1 MVSIVIP
8 TYNESTCILAVLD
21 GLRHVR
27 GNFEVLV
34 ADGSSTDRT
43 PEIVREIAATYPLPL
58 RLVESIRYRATQL
71 NEAARQSCGDVFLF
85 LHADMLVPPETI
97 ESVEQSLRDAFVVGG
112 NFQIVFEGDTFVES
126 FFTWCYRVRR
136 PFGIYYGDS
145 GVFVRRSVFE
155 RLGGFKPIPI
165 MDDYEFIR
173 RLECAGRTVCLN
185 PPMLVSDRR
194 WRVQGLVRT
203 LASWVWIQTLY
214 SLGVPAEH
222 LARWYG
228 PVRSN
233 QGRRQT
239 HGGAI
244 SHDDEPAQL
253 DRADVAPLDWSANDG
268 RVSDRKS
275 RASTDR

>member
-8 TYNESTCILAVLD
+8 TYNEAISIRTVLD
-21 GLRHVR
+21 RLKHVR
-27 GNFEVLV
+27 GDFEVLV

-43 PEIVREIAATYPLPL
+43 REIVREIAGTYPCPL
-58 RLVESIRYRATQL
+58 RLVESVRHRATQL
-71 NEAARQSCGDVFLF
+71 NEAARQARGDIFLF
-85 LHADMLVPPETI
+85 LHADMLAPPETI
-97 ESVEQSLRDAFVVGG
+97 ESIEQSLREASVAGG
-112 NFQIVFEGDTFVES
+112 NFQIVFEGDTFVED

-173 RLECAGRTVCLN
+173 RLERAGRTVCLI

-194 WRVQGLVRT
+194 WRAQGLFRT
-203 LASWVWIQTLY
+203 LSSWVWIQTLY
-214 SLGVPAEH
+214 SLGVPAER

-228 PVRSN
+228 PVRDGSGPSHE
-233 QGRRQT
+233 QVSLDLVRPAAGPLRRPVRRFFA
-239 HGGAI
+239 GKYR
-244 SHDDEPAQL
+244 P
-253 DRADVAPLDWSANDG
+253 
-268 RVSDRKS
+268 
-275 RASTDR
+275 